1 MGHCCAPRRHSQA
14 PPRGYEPYIANQGP
28 TRQRHFASSS
38 GISAGSDDDRP
49 IERIARE
56 SDDRHGILDPGDI
69 QPVPSP
75 LTHGSGVSH
84 IGGALV
90 ATGPPAHWKFS
101 NCLVSKSIH

>member
-1 MGHCCAPRRHSQA
+1 M
-14 PPRGYEPYIANQGP
+14 
-28 TRQRHFASSS
+28 
-38 GISAGSDDDRP
+38 SAGSDDDRP

-90 ATGPPAHWKFS
+90 ATRTDWPDAPAHWKFS
-101 NCLVSKSIH
+101 NYLVSQSIH